1 MSIQPTTIDKLAD
14 RAGSMTKLREIM
26 GDVPWTTIGRWNKAL
41 QAGNPLPRS
50 AKLAIQ
56 AAEKALE
63 EKEKADN
70 VEP

>member
-1 MSIQPTTIDKLAD
+1 MSTKPTQIDMLAD
-14 RAGSMTKLREIM
+14 RAGSMTKLRALM

-41 QAGNPLPRS
+41 QEGRVLPRS

-63 EKEKADN
+63 EKEKEADAH
-70 VEP
+70 P

>member
-1 MSIQPTTIDKLAD
+1 MSTQPTQIDQLAD

-26 GDVPWTTIGRWNKAL
+26 GDVPWTTIGRWNKTM

-63 EKEKADN
+63 EKEKSTH